1 MFFGFSFLCSMTS
14 RPLKRN
20 YFQYLLKSKGRHGVH
35 SAFVFDFVD
44 KCLTTKVDKNFILTR
59 KKWIKNGL
67 KRTEKFDVLDLGA
80 GSKSL
85 KKQRSVSQ
93 LIRTSSTRGVYGDVL
108 WKIVHYYKPEQIL
121 ELGTSV
127 GTGVITMKSANPD
140 SYITTVEGCDETL
153 RRAYQHFEEWKLE
166 KVLPV
171 CANFDEFLKQPNQT
185 IYNLVFLDG
194 NHESKATKRYLD
206 LLMKNTDDS
215 TCFILDDIRWNDD
228 MWKVWNELID
238 DDRFHLSIDLG
249 RMGLLW
255 KREHQAKEHFVVRP
269 RIFRSKIV

>member
-1 MFFGFSFLCSMTS
+1 MTK

-20 YFQYLLKSKGRHGVH
+20 YFQYLLKSKGRHGTH

-44 KCLTTKVDKNFILTR
+44 KCLTTKVDKNFILER

-67 KRTEKFDVLDLGA
+67 QKREKFEITDLGA

-85 KKQRSVSQ
+85 KKQRSIAE

-108 WKIVHYYKPEQIL
+108 WRIVHHYRPKQIL

-127 GTGVITMKSANPD
+127 GTGTITMKNASPD
-140 SYITTVEGCDETL
+140 SFVTTVEGCDETL
-153 RRAYQHFEEWKLE
+153 RRAYLQFDYWKLE
-166 KVLPV
+166 GVFPV
-171 CANFDEFLKQPNQT
+171 CSDFNDFLSQPNT
-185 IYNLVFLDG
+185 TKYDLVFLDG
-194 NHESKATKRYLD
+194 NHQSTATLEYLEK
-206 LLMKNTDDS
+206 LMELSNDD

-228 MWKVWNELID
+228 MWNLWNTLVD

-255 KREHQAKEHFVVRP
+255 RRQHQAKEHFVLRP
-269 RIFRSKIV
+269 RIFKSAVV